1 MSEKI
6 ETSTYFFDE
15 KNAGY
20 YKNRAL
26 NNCKMRSK
34 YLIKL
39 QNQINNCLNTLEYLK
54 NLEDTKDH
62 NYTEI
67 TEIYDVYNTLKDIN
81 SEIESISI
89 MLSEENTKI
98 LSTNFEEIINQNI
111 EKIRDVESSKNNNEI
126 YIKEEQ

>member
-1 MSEKI
+1 MGQLENYNK
-6 ETSTYFFDE
+6 
-15 KNAGY
+15 
-20 YKNRAL
+20 
-26 NNCKMRSK
+26 SK
-34 YLIKL
+34 LKDMGLL

-111 EKIRDVESSKNNNEI
+111 EKIRDVESSKNHNEI
-126 YIKEEQ
+126 YINEEQ